1 MRLVGIRLGRVFSLV
16 VYILVTFA
24 APFEVARVV
33 VQQFT
38 RVAPEYSHE
47 DKARVGPR
55 SRRIQDDGR
64 TLGACRQIK
73 YLVRTIAPRG
83 GS

>member
-1 MRLVGIRLGRVFSLV
+1 MATFFSASALGAPDFFMLHNQTAAYWARHIMRLVGIRLGRVFSLV

-38 RVAPEYSHE
+38 S
-47 DKARVGPR
+47 
-55 SRRIQDDGR
+55 
-64 TLGACRQIK
+64 GAG
-73 YLVRTIAPRG
+73 V
-83 GS
+83 